1 MTLLL
6 VVSYLGLVMA
16 AVFAV
21 AVVFDRLPVR
31 RPARTIG
38 QQVQHTPPP
47 LPSATAW
54 AHADLRHTRPGPPG
68 PGRHRRPTA

>member
-1 MTLLL
+1 MILLL
-6 VVSYLGLVMA
+6 GVFYLGLVMA
-16 AVFAV
+16 AVFAL
-21 AVVFDRLPVR
+21 AVIFDRLPVR

-38 QQVQHTPPP
+38 QPVQHTAPP
-47 LPSATAW
+47 LPHATVW